1 MGYGKEQDEVGT
13 RTVRLDDEEEAI
25 LEDLRQKT
33 GGSISEVLRR
43 GLRSYDTTVNGIRL
57 GGRKGETLGEAYRR
71 IMQRYEDEPEEE
83 PAVAARD
90 DELLNS

>member
-1 MGYGKEQDEVGT
+1 MGL

-43 GLRSYDTTVNGIRL
+43 GLRSYNTDVNGIRL
-57 GGRKGETLGEAYRR
+57 GARKGETFGEGFRR
-71 IMQRYEDEPEEE
+71 IVRQYEDEQ
-83 PAVAARD
+83 AVLPPRRRRETLVELIQSRHAR
-90 DELLNS
+90 

>member
-1 MGYGKEQDEVGT
+1 MGL

-43 GLRSYDTTVNGIRL
+43 GLRSYNGCVNGFLLGGDPDESSGDVYRRL
-57 GGRKGETLGEAYRR
+57 GLP
-71 IMQRYEDEPEEE
+71 YEDER
-83 PAVAARD
+83 AVAPASRAS
-90 DELLNS
+90 EAAVQVVRERNTR

>member
-1 MGYGKEQDEVGT
+1 MGL

-43 GLRSYDTTVNGIRL
+43 GLRSYNGCVNGFLL
-57 GGRKGETLGEAYRR
+57 GGDPDESSGDAYRR
-71 IMQRYEDEPEEE
+71 LGLPYEDER
-83 PAVAARD
+83 AVAPASRAS
-90 DELLNS
+90 EAVVQVVRERNTR

>member
-1 MGYGKEQDEVGT
+1 MGL

-43 GLRSYDTTVNGIRL
+43 GLRSYNGCVNGFLLGGDPDESSGDVYRRL
-57 GGRKGETLGEAYRR
+57 GLAYDDERAVPPPSRAGETVVEVVRER
-71 IMQRYEDEPEEE
+71 NTQ
-83 PAVAARD
+83 
-90 DELLNS
+90 

>member
-1 MGYGKEQDEVGT
+1 MGL

-43 GLRSYDTTVNGIRL
+43 GLRSYNGCVNGFLLGGDPNESSGDVYRRL
-57 GGRKGETLGEAYRR
+57 GLP
-71 IMQRYEDEPEEE
+71 YEDER
-83 PAVAARD
+83 AVAPASRAS
-90 DELLNS
+90 ETVVEVVRERNTQ

>member
-1 MGYGKEQDEVGT
+1 MGL

-43 GLRSYDTTVNGIRL
+43 GLRSYNGCVNGFLLGGDPDESSGDVYRRL
-57 GGRKGETLGEAYRR
+57 GLP
-71 IMQRYEDEPEEE
+71 YEDER
-83 PAVAARD
+83 AVAPASRAS
-90 DELLNS
+90 EAVVQVVRERNTR